1 MVKALK
7 IGVIV
12 VALVAFALA
21 GVAVAQEFYVVKDKA
36 GKTAVVDKKPADAAS
51 IVKGPFKTKG
61 EAEGA
66 LKAAAPPKAEGATPK
81 PPVKL
86 PDKGC

>member
-1 MVKALK
+1 MTKALR

-21 GVAVAQEFYVVKDKA
+21 SVALAQEFYVVKDKA
-36 GKTAVVDKKPADAAS
+36 GKMSVVDKKPAYAAS
-51 IVKGPFKTKG
+51 IVKGPFKTKDEG
-61 EAEGA
+61 EKA
-66 LKAAAPPKAEGATPK
+66 LKEASAPKAEGPASK
-81 PPVKL
+81 PVKL